1 LTTTQNDLDTQENA
15 NFILKGRLSAPVHF
29 VEGFTQ
35 LSIGSSF
42 AKILFHNVIEHKT
55 AAAPELR
62 RAEQYLTLPT
72 VQAIE
77 LAHLLLLTAK
87 HMEAHVSNGLSAAEQ
102 EKIRAILRDFQP
114 GAAGQE
120 PAREGG
126 ALMTELE
133 KNKLN

>member
-1 LTTTQNDLDTQENA
+1 MSIQNDLDTLENA
-15 NFILKGRLSAPVHF
+15 NFILEGRLSAPAHF
-29 VEGFTQ
+29 AEGFTQ

-55 AAAPELR
+55 AEAPELR

-87 HMEAHVSNGLSAAEQ
+87 HVETQVLNGLSAAEQ
-102 EKIRAILRDFQP
+102 ERIRAILRDFQP
-114 GAAGQE
+114 GTAGQE
-120 PAREGG
+120 LAREEVV
-126 ALMTELE
+126 LMTELE
-133 KNKLN
+133 KSKLN

>member
-1 LTTTQNDLDTQENA
+1 MTTTQNDLDTQENA

-42 AKILFHNVIEHKT
+42 AKILLHKT